1 MKNSD
6 FLLYLRKRLKRG
18 RIIEYGG
25 SRCDK
30 LPSNEI
36 PSLGI
41 LHYATP
47 EPIVPAITFPD
58 KVLPFI
64 SRPVISLPVPSIKDV
79 ESQLKELGAAI
90 RAATPTMRE
99 LTDAMLALRGIPY
112 YPPLCPRPRP
122 QRQKSRA
129 RQSPTRLQRRRNRQT
144 KRKRRK

>member
-1 MKNSD
+1 MKDND

-41 LHYATP
+41 LHDTTP
-47 EPIVPAITFPD
+47 ESIVPAITIPN

-64 SRPVISLPVPSIKDV
+64 SRPIISLSVPSIKDV
-79 ESQLKELGAAI
+79 ESRLKELGAAI
-90 RAATPTMRE
+90 RTANPTMRE

-112 YPPLCPRPRP
+112 YPPLCPQPRP
-122 QRQKSRA
+122 QRRKSRA
-129 RQSPTRLQRRRNRQT
+129 RQNPTRLQRRMNRQR
-144 KRKRRK
+144 KRKRKK

>member
-47 EPIVPAITFPD
+47 KPIVPAITFMD

-64 SRPVISLPVPSIKDV
+64 SRPVISLPVPSIKGV

-99 LTDAMLALRGIPY
+99 LTGAMLALRGIPY

-129 RQSPTRLQRRRNRQT
+129 RQSPTRLQRRRNHQT
-144 KRKRRK
+144 KRKSRK